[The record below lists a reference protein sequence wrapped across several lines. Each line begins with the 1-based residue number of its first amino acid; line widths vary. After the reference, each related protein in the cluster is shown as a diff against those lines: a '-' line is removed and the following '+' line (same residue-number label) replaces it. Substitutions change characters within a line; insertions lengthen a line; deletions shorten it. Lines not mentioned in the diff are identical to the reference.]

1 MDCFTL
7 FFDLDSLRQLCR
19 GEDVIF
25 YAEDGEGVPIV
36 IEFDPQVTAVVRR
49 AIEMAML
56 HTLPTA
62 PGVH

>member
-1 MDCFTL
+1 
-7 FFDLDSLRQLCR
+7 
-19 GEDVIF
+19 
-25 YAEDGEGVPIV
+25 
-36 IEFDPQVTAVVRR
+36 VTAVVRR